1 MGLILFTA
9 ADNQPPP
16 YRTGA
21 WRDGFFVYSQLI
33 KTIGVAL
40 VEGQFLLA
48 KALQELVSAEPE
60 MELIDFSETAAGLRY
75 DLPRPDVILIDYDV
89 ASCDLDSAMQL
100 FGKHWKGAHVCVL
113 SSHLRPEIMNR
124 CLALD
129 AIGFVVK
136 DIPPTE
142 LIRALKIVASG
153 SMYVD
158 PRVAGRVLQKR
169 VSSNSRSGDMNDLSM
184 RETEV
189 IGLIADGL
197 SNKEIS
203 ARLHLSEKT
212 VKNHV
217 SKIFS
222 KLNISARSQA
232 AVHAIRTGL
241 DTIRVHN

>member
-1 MGLILFTA
+1 VLPL
-9 ADNQPPP
+9 
-16 YRTGA
+16 
-21 WRDGFFVYSQLI
+21 LI
-33 KTIGVAL
+33 KPVSVAV
-40 VEGQFLLA
+40 VEGQVLLA
-48 KALQELVSAEPE
+48 KVLQELVSGEPD
-60 MELIDFSETAAGLRY
+60 MELTDFSESASLLHFDR
-75 DLPRPDVILIDYDV
+75 PRPDVILIDYD
-89 ASCDLDSAMQL
+89 AANCDLDSAMQL
-100 FGKHWKGAHVCVL
+100 IARHWKGTHVCVL

-136 DIPPTE
+136 DIPPAE
-142 LIRALKIVASG
+142 LVRALKIVASG
-153 SMYVD
+153 NMYVD

-169 VSSNSRSGDMNDLSM
+169 ATSGSRSADMNDLSI

-241 DTIRVHN
+241 DTVSAHN

>member
-1 MGLILFTA
+1 MYSQPNLSVGVAIVEGQVLLAKGLIE
-9 ADNQPPP
+9 
-16 YRTGA
+16 
-21 WRDGFFVYSQLI
+21 
-33 KTIGVAL
+33 L
-40 VEGQFLLA
+40 VEGDPQLR
-48 KALQELVSAEPE
+48 LV
-60 MELIDFSETAAGLRY
+60 DFAETASGLHFER
-75 DLPRPDVILIDYDV
+75 RGPDVVLIDYDV
-89 ASCDLDSAMQL
+89 PGCNLDEAMQL
-100 FGKHWKGAHVCVL
+100 FARHWKGARVCVF

-129 AIGFVVK
+129 ALGFIVK
-136 DIPPTE
+136 DIPAAE
-142 LIRALKIVASG
+142 LVRALKIVASG
-153 SMYVD
+153 LMYVD

-169 VSSNSRSGDMNDLSM
+169 ATPGTRNGDMNELSV

-203 ARLHLSEKT
+203 SRLHLSEKT

-241 DTIRVHN
+241 DTISVGD

>member
-1 MGLILFTA
+1 LYTQQI
-9 ADNQPPP
+9 
-16 YRTGA
+16 
-21 WRDGFFVYSQLI
+21 S
-33 KTIGVAL
+33 TIGVAI
-40 VEGQFLLA
+40 VEGQVLLA
-48 KALQELVSAEPE
+48 KVLHELVESDPQLSLVDFAETV
-60 MELIDFSETAAGLRY
+60 SGLHFERS
-75 DLPRPDVILIDYDV
+75 RPDVILIDYDV
-89 ASCDLDSAMQL
+89 PSCNLDEAMQS
-100 FGKHWKGAHVCVL
+100 FARHWKGARVCVF

-129 AIGFVVK
+129 ALGFIVK
-136 DIPPTE
+136 DIPSAE
-142 LIRALKIVASG
+142 LVRALKIVASG

-169 VSSNSRSGDMNDLSM
+169 ATPGTRAGDMNELSV

-203 ARLHLSEKT
+203 TRLHLSEKT

-241 DTIRVHN
+241 DTISIND

>member
-1 MGLILFTA
+1 MKDGYFVFT
-9 ADNQPPP
+9 QV
-16 YRTGA
+16 T
-21 WRDGFFVYSQLI
+21 
-33 KTIGVAL
+33 KTVGVAI
-40 VEGQFLLA
+40 VEGQILLS
-48 KALQELVSAEPE
+48 KVLQELVVAEPD
-60 MELIDFSETAAGLRY
+60 MELVDFSETASGLHFDR
-75 DLPRPDVILIDYDV
+75 PRPDVILIDYDV
-89 ASCDLDSAMQL
+89 SNCDLDVAMQL
-100 FGKHWKGAHVCVL
+100 FARHWKGAHVCVL

-136 DIPPTE
+136 DIPPAE
-142 LIRALKIVASG
+142 LLRALKIVASG

-169 VSSNSRSGDMNDLSM
+169 ALSGSRSGDMNDLSV

-241 DTIRVHN
+241 DTITVNH

>member
-1 MGLILFTA
+1 MLAT
-9 ADNQPPP
+9 
-16 YRTGA
+16 
-21 WRDGFFVYSQLI
+21 
-33 KTIGVAL
+33 KTIAVAI
-40 VEGQFLLA
+40 VEGQILLA
-48 KALQELVSAEPE
+48 KVLQDLLSADPELELTGFAETP
-60 MELIDFSETAAGLRY
+60 AGLRF
-75 DLPRPDVILIDYDV
+75 DGPRPDVVLIDYDV
-89 ASCDLDSAMQL
+89 PSCDLDGAMRL
-100 FGKHWKGAHVCVL
+100 FAKHWSGARVCVL

-129 AIGFVVK
+129 ALGFVVK
-136 DIPPTE
+136 DIPPSE
-142 LIRALKIVASG
+142 LVRAIKIVASG
-153 SMYVD
+153 AMYVD
-158 PRVAGRVLQKR
+158 PRVAGALLAKRASAGSRV
-169 VSSNSRSGDMNDLSM
+169 GDLAELSA

-232 AVHAIRTGL
+232 AVHAIRFGL
-241 DTIRVHN
+241 DTVTVSN